1 MIEPRRF
8 DSLGRVQMGWL
19 DARHHFSFGH
29 YHDPA
34 RMGWGKLRVWND
46 DEIQAGRGFDP
57 HPHRDMEIIT
67 YVRHGAITH
76 RDSMG
81 NEGRTGAGDVQ
92 VMTAG
97 RGVMHSEHNREEE
110 LTRLFQIWIETA
122 EPGAEPSW
130 GAAKFPKENRA
141 DGFVVLASGKP
152 EDAPGDDGSPL
163 PIRQDARVLGATL
176 KAGDSAR
183 YALSR
188 DRHAYLVVAEGSV
201 EIDGVRLDARD
212 GAAITDVEGIV
223 VTALDAAEI
232 VLVDTP

>member
-8 DSLGRVQMGWL
+8 DSLGRVTQDWL

-67 YVRHGAITH
+67 YVRQGAITH

-81 NEGRTGAGDVQ
+81 NEGRTGPGDVQ

-97 RGVMHSEHNREEE
+97 RGVMHSEHNREDK
-110 LTRLFQIWIETA
+110 LTRLFQIWIETG

-130 GAAKFPKENRA
+130 GAAKFPKADRA
-141 DGFVVLASGKP
+141 GGFVVLASGKP
-152 EDAPGDDGSPL
+152 EDAPGSDGGPL

-176 KAGDSAR
+176 EAGGQAS
-183 YALSR
+183 YALSC
-188 DRHAYLVVAEGSV
+188 DRHAYLVVAEGAV
-201 EIDGVRLDARD
+201 EIDGVRFDTRD
-212 GAAITDVEGIV
+212 GAAITDVDAIA
-223 VTALDAAEI
+223 VTALEAAEI